1 MINAWTLKRM
11 KDRDYLFLQDG
22 EISKPN
28 GDKWLAMGA
37 HDEASDA
44 RYAMFL
50 VKFYRGNCI
59 VRYINGIYYICDY
72 CRCDTYTEARR
83 MCALIGDSFLILH

>member
-1 MINAWTLKRM
+1 MINAQTLKRM
-11 KDRDYLFLQDG
+11 KDRGYLFLQDG

-28 GDKWLAMGA
+28 RDKWLAPLA

-50 VKFYRGNCI
+50 IKFYRGNCI
-59 VRYINGIYYICDY
+59 VRYINSIYYICDY
-72 CRCDTYTEARR
+72 CECDTYIEARTYR
-83 MCALIGDSFLILH
+83 